1 MNIMQ
6 VKKTVFMCIVGCI
19 FVVGCSSHHHAH
31 NDHKT
36 AMTPSGEVLVI
47 GLNDK
52 PEYQRLL
59 AGRPQTS
66 GMRSGR
72 VYLQPGE
79 TCGRHSTEQHEEM
92 LVFLSGKGTA
102 LIGEQESPFEVGR
115 GKISYIP
122 PHTIHNVKNTGTE
135 PLVYIY
141 CVTPVHLDTE
151 DHSEQNDHHH

>member
-6 VKKTVFMCIVGCI
+6 VKETVFVCIIGCM
-19 FVVGCSSHHHAH
+19 FVSGCSSVSHG
-31 NDHKT
+31 HKAAT
-36 AMTPSGEVLVI
+36 MPAGEVLVI
-47 GLNDK
+47 SLDDK

-59 AGRPQTS
+59 AGRPQTC

-79 TCGRHSTEQHEEM
+79 TCGRHSTEKHEEM
-92 LVFLSGKGTA
+92 LVFLLGKGTA
-102 LIGEQESPFEVGR
+102 LIGEQESPYEVGK

-122 PHTIHNVKNTGTE
+122 PYTIHNIKNTGTE
-135 PLVYIY
+135 PLVYTY
-141 CVTPVHLDTE
+141 CVTPVTLDVE

>member
-6 VKKTVFMCIVGCI
+6 AKKPVFMCLVGCI
-19 FVVGCSSHHHAH
+19 FVSGCSTHHRE
-31 NDHKT
+31 HK
-36 AMTPSGEVLVI
+36 AAVMPSGEVLVTS
-47 GLNDK
+47 LNDK

-66 GMRSGR
+66 GMRAGR

-79 TCGRHSTEQHEEM
+79 TCGRHSTEKHEEM
-92 LVFLSGKGTA
+92 LVFLSGEGTA
-102 LIGEQESPFEVGR
+102 LIGEQESPFELGQ

-122 PHTIHNVKNTGTE
+122 PYTIHNIKNTGTE

-141 CVTPVHLDTE
+141 CVTPVHLDAE
-151 DHSEQNDHHH
+151 DNSEQNDHHH

>member
-1 MNIMQ
+1 MQ
-6 VKKTVFMCIVGCI
+6 VKETVFMCLVGCI

-47 GLNDK
+47 NLTNN

-59 AGRPQTS
+59 GGKPQTC

-102 LIGEQESPFEVGR
+102 LIGEKESPFEVGQ

-122 PHTIHNVKNTGTE
+122 PYTIHNIKNTGTE
-135 PLVYIY
+135 SLVYIY
-141 CVTPVHLDTE
+141 CVTPVLLGAE
-151 DHSEQNDHHH
+151 DRSEQHDHQH